1 MNTLIMETTTI
12 KSSVERAIIAKL
24 QEERNP
30 EKIKAQHVLGFDTP
44 IKLKTQ
50 GDQEISHIPDIEVN
64 YENETHLYDIVLDK
78 KEATGRWKL
87 LSQYARKNNGNLYLV
102 VPEKIKDAIKKS
114 ISENDINAGILFFQL

>member
-1 MNTLIMETTTI
+1 
-12 KSSVERAIIAKL
+12 
-24 QEERNP
+24 
-30 EKIKAQHVLGFDTP
+30 
-44 IKLKTQ
+44 TQ
-50 GDQEISHIPDIEVN
+50 GDQEISHIPDIEVS